1 MGLAA
6 VTCHLFA
13 VWTKDFKSSP
23 AAEDDVP
30 EDDVELAGEG
40 SGKASLVDE
49 DPFVFWKIA

>member
-1 MGLAA
+1 
-6 VTCHLFA
+6 